1 MAASNLREVNEIANS
16 LALLISGRAQ
26 EEETEILDLSR
37 EIGRGLLSLNIAF
50 RVMKELKHIYY
61 KGGKLR

>member
-37 EIGRGLLSLNIAF
+37 MEGNRQRATKF
-50 RVMKELKHIYY
+50 EYCF
-61 KGGKLR
+61 